1 MPDPLRIAS
10 DLSPVLFALGD
21 PDLLVEVLSSSPAG
35 AVLVEASPGLPVVY
49 CNEAFE
55 RWAPVGR
62 WPLVGRSLPELF
74 AWTDRPAIT
83 AAYREVIHTGR
94 PLHRRSTVQPAR
106 MTGESRDRPTPWNVS
121 HYPLRGSS
129 GSRGRVTHV
138 LSLMVDASDP
148 AAIRL
153 RMQEARR
160 RVLAGFGDVA
170 RHLADPAGGEVPL
183 LGGLSETLL
192 DLVPAA
198 RAAFWRYD
206 GETGTISPLPG
217 ACGFSPDELEALRD
231 IPCRL
236 ADDPLLERVVLHG
249 LVLRD
254 DIRPG
259 EPGEG
264 PYRAALG
271 RLGVRD
277 TITIEWRSGGRRLGA
292 VAVYGSRVPTGFTEE
307 DVWVLEAA
315 AAAAAAVWEH
325 RMADDAAAAIHESEA
340 AGLRRQIEQHIELE
354 RQKTDFLKLA
364 SHELRGPL
372 GVVRGYVSMME
383 DGTLGPVG
391 EQAQPVLPMLRAK
404 LDEMNRLIN
413 EMLETA
419 RLDDSALQLRLVR
432 LDLREVV
439 HEAVRSLEPLADA
452 QHRLVTDTPG
462 SAVPVVGDR
471 SRLCM
476 IVTNLVHNALKY
488 SPGGGEVRVTCRAV
502 DGRGEVAVHDQGVGI
517 AAEDIG
523 RLFTRF
529 ARIVTPETAGIAGT
543 GLGLYLARDLARRHG
558 GDVEVASRPGEGSTF
573 TLRLPVASEPTVPLS
588 A

>member
-21 PDLLVEVLSSSPAG
+21 PDLLVEVLSSSPGG

-74 AWTDRPAIT
+74 AWTDRAAIT

-94 PLHRRSTVQPAR
+94 PLHRRSAVQPAR
-106 MTGESRDRPTPWNVS
+106 MTGETRDRPTPWNVS

-129 GSRGRVTHV
+129 GSRGKVTHV

-153 RMQEARR
+153 RMQEAQR
-160 RVLAGFGDVA
+160 RVLAAFGDVA
-170 RHLADPAGGEVPL
+170 RHLADPTGGEAL
-183 LGGLSETLL
+183 LASLSEVLL

-198 RAAFWRYD
+198 RAAFWQYD
-206 GETGTISPLPG
+206 AKAGTISPLPG
-217 ACGFSPDELEALRD
+217 AYGFSADELESLRD
-231 IPCRL
+231 ISCRR
-236 ADDPLLERVVLHG
+236 ADDPLMERVVLQD
-249 LVLRD
+249 LALRD

-271 RLGVRD
+271 RLGVPD
-277 TITIEWRSGGRRLGA
+277 TITIGWRSGGRRFGA
-292 VAVYGSRVPTGFTEE
+292 VAVYGSRGPTGFSEE

-315 AAAAAAVWEH
+315 AAAAALVWEH
-325 RMADDAAAAIHESEA
+325 RQADDAAAAIHEREA

-452 QHRLVTDTPG
+452 DHRLVTDTPG

-488 SPGGGEVRVTCRAV
+488 SPGGGEVRVTCRVAG
-502 DGRGEVAVHDQGVGI
+502 GRAEVVVHDQGVGI
-517 AAEDIG
+517 AAEDLG

-529 ARIVTPETAGIAGT
+529 GRIVTPETAGIGGT

-558 GDVEVASRPGEGSTF
+558 GDVEVESRPGEGSTF
-573 TLRLPVASEPTVPLS
+573 TLRLPVSSEPTVPLS